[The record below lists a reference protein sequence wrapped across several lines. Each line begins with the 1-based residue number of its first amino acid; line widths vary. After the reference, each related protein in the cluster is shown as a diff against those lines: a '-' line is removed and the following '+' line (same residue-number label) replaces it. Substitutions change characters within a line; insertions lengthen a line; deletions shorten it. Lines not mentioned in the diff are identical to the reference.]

1 MTNRLRIDQAARTI
15 LDGGVVAY
23 PTEAVYGI
31 GCQPQNEQGLSRI
44 VKIKRRDARK
54 GLIIV
59 AAGIDQLESLAEIPD
74 AYLNDGLLPGWPGP
88 VTWVVPAGRY
98 ASSLLTGG
106 RSTIAV
112 RISDHPI
119 VRRLCQR
126 TGSALVSTSAN
137 FSGRPPAVSALM
149 VRRTLGKEIDYVL
162 TGPLGQQKKP
172 TEIRDLRTGTV
183 LRRG

>member
-1 MTNRLRIDQAARTI
+1 MTSWLRIDQAARTI

-31 GCQPQNEQGLSRI
+31 GCLPHNEQGLSRI
-44 VKIKRRDARK
+44 MRIKRRDARK
-54 GLIIV
+54 GLIVV
-59 AAGIDQLESLAEIPD
+59 AAEIDQLESLAVIPD
-74 AYLNDGLLPGWPGP
+74 AFLSDRLLPGWPGP
-88 VTWVVPAGRY
+88 VTWVVPASRY

-126 TGSALVSTSAN
+126 TGNALVSTSAN
-137 FSGRPPAVSALM
+137 FAGHPPAMSALG
-149 VRRTLGKEIDYVL
+149 VRRAIGAELDFVL
-162 TGPLGQQKKP
+162 SGPLGKQPKP
-172 TEIRDLRTGTV
+172 TEIRDLATGTI

>member
-1 MTNRLRIDQAARTI
+1 MTSWLRIDQAARNI

-31 GCQPQNEQGLSRI
+31 GCLPHNEQGLSRI
-44 VKIKRRDARK
+44 VHIKRRDARK
-54 GLIIV
+54 GLIVV
-59 AAGIDQLESLAEIPD
+59 AAGIDQLEGLAQIPE
-74 AYLNDGLLPGWPGP
+74 ACLNGSLLPGWPGP
-88 VTWVVPAGRY
+88 VTWVVPASRC
-98 ASSLLTGG
+98 ASPLLTGG

-126 TGSALVSTSAN
+126 TGHALVSTSAN
-137 FSGRPPAVSALM
+137 FAGHPPALSALG
-149 VRRTLGKEIDYVL
+149 VRRAIGAELDFVL
-162 TGPLGQQKKP
+162 SGPLGRQRKP
-172 TEIRDLRTGTV
+172 TEIRDLATGAI